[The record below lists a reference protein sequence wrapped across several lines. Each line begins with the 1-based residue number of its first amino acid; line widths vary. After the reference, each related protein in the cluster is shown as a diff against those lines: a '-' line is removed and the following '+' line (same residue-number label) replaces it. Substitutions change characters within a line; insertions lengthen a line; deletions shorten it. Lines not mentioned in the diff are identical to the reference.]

1 MIVNIAVVSS
11 VTSDLTKLVLLKG
24 NEALEKILFFFSK
37 ARKYGEEIKIKKI
50 NKNSFI
56 SGLKNDFL
64 EVKQQSSMV
73 ENGVFRDIIN
83 TVNN

>member
-37 ARKYGEEIKIKKI
+37 ARKYGEEIKIKK
-50 NKNSFI
+50 K
-56 SGLKNDFL
+56 KKKFL
-64 EVKQQSSMV
+64 YFRPQKRLFGSEAR
-73 ENGVFRDIIN
+73 ELNGGERSVS
-83 TVNN
+83 